1 MKILIVEDD
10 IDSRILLERALPRQ
24 GYSIESAANG
34 VQALQKA
41 VLSPPDLIISDIMM
55 PEMDGFEL
63 CRRIKADERLRTIP
77 FVFYTS
83 TYIDQ
88 KDERLAMAL
97 GASHFLIKPMKMEEF
112 FDIISEVIEKN
123 RAEHLPVLDQLPT
136 EMTAL
141 DRMQVEVYARKLQE
155 KVRELEKEHETL
167 EGNKLLLS
175 QTQQMAK
182 VGGWEYDVE
191 KGRIVWTDEVYRIYG
206 LSPDEYDPNDTT
218 QDIAFYQDRAVIE
231 NAFRRVVEFAEPYDF
246 ELKFRNAHGESLWV
260 KTTGRAEVKNGKVV
274 RVSGTIMDITDRK
287 SAEEEL
293 ARLYQQVKEEAEI
306 SGALVKIVN
315 ALNTSLSETELVRNV
330 VTLAPSYL
338 RFDRLVI
345 FLYDE
350 SLKGFTLA
358 GGYGLSHVDEG
369 MLVSRIFRERDFP
382 AMSSFLKGETVLI
395 EKALGSDLLTKEL
408 VDTFEIGSILLAPIM
423 IRGKVIG
430 GIVGDCKSSE
440 TIKNRDVSLMKGLA
454 DGMAIALH
462 NSRLYVESLE
472 RLMELSG
479 KIETI
484 KAMAMLDREI
494 LSTIDRVTILKAA
507 VAMVSRII
515 PCERA
520 AILFREGENYRV
532 ISEWGVGR
540 FLDNVYSGKK
550 SHFDALGMTSTSL
563 FIPDVASDGTDCLYH
578 REQNAIGIKSSLM
591 VPLVAKGETIGLLDI
606 GSTFHGRLAPEHLS
620 AAVNIAS
627 QITVALENA
636 MLYEDL
642 QQLLVGTITSLAAA
656 IDAKSPWTNGHS
668 ERVTQ
673 YAVEIGKELGLKDH
687 DLEML
692 RLSALLHDVGKI
704 GTYDIVLDKPGKLT
718 EEEFALVK
726 KHPKKGAEI
735 LAPIKQLIDVIP
747 GVLHH
752 HERYDGKGYPDG
764 LKEEDIPLQA
774 RILCVAD
781 SFDAM
786 TADRPYRT
794 ASGKDYAI
802 SEVKRWSGTQFD
814 PNVVAVFLR
823 VLDKRPKVF

>member
-97 GASHFLIKPMKMEEF
+97 GASRFLIKPMKMEEF

-175 QTQQMAK
+175 QTQQIAK

-206 LSPDEYDPNDTT
+206 LSPDEYDPNDTA
-218 QDIAFYQDRAVIE
+218 QDIAFYEDRAVIE

-315 ALNTSLSETELVRNV
+315 ALNSSLSETELVRNV

-440 TIKNRDVSLMKGLA
+440 AIKNRDVSLMKGLA

-484 KAMAMLDREI
+484 KTMAMLDREI

-591 VPLVAKGETIGLLDI
+591 VPLVTKGETIGLLDI

-802 SEVKRWSGTQFD
+802 SEIKRWSGTQFD
-814 PNVVAVFLR
+814 PKVVAVFLG
-823 VLDKRPKVF
+823 VLDRLSI

>member
-34 VQALQKA
+34 VEALQKA

-88 KDERLAMAL
+88 KDERLAIAL
-97 GASHFLIKPMKMEEF
+97 GASRFLIKPMKMEKF

-123 RAEHLPVLDQLPT
+123 RAEHLPVLDQLPAD
-136 EMTAL
+136 MTAL

-155 KVRELEKEHETL
+155 KVQELEKEHETL

-175 QTQQMAK
+175 QTQQIAK

-206 LSPDEYDPNDTT
+206 LSPDEYDPNDTA

-293 ARLYQQVKEEAEI
+293 ARLYRQVKEEAEI

-382 AMSSFLKGETVLI
+382 AMSSFLNGETVLI

-440 TIKNRDVSLMKGLA
+440 AIKNRDVSLMKGLA

-591 VPLVAKGETIGLLDI
+591 VPLVTKGETIGLLDI

-814 PNVVAVFLR
+814 PKVVAVFLR
-823 VLDKRPKVF
+823 VLDRLSI

>member
-10 IDSRILLERALPRQ
+10 IDSRILLERTLPRQ

-34 VQALQKA
+34 VEALQKA

-97 GASHFLIKPMKMEEF
+97 GASRFLIKPMKMEEF

-123 RAEHLPVLDQLPT
+123 RAEHLPVLDQLPAD
-136 EMTAL
+136 MTAL

-175 QTQQMAK
+175 QTQQIAK

-191 KGRIVWTDEVYRIYG
+191 KSRIVWTDEVYRIYG
-206 LSPDEYDPNDTT
+206 LSPDEYDPNDTA

-358 GGYGLSHVDEG
+358 GGYGLSRVDEG

-440 TIKNRDVSLMKGLA
+440 AIKNRDVSLMKGLA

-591 VPLVAKGETIGLLDI
+591 VPLVTKGETIGLLDI

-668 ERVTQ
+668 ERVTR

-814 PNVVAVFLR
+814 PKVVAVFLR
-823 VLDKRPKVF
+823 VLDRLSI